1 MFQMESR
8 HATCISGVIAFSK
21 YGSLHGCRSISII
34 DDLLSMNPDESRPT
48 GACISGAI
56 GSLGEDATNG
66 ETPDESGQAGL
77 SGTSRESGKRA
88 TTGGCISGYCDSE
101 KPRICS
107 PVPRMPMNRQKNSV
121 SLHDQVRQRVPT
133 RGSLQKRQQQKF
145 LEDTMKL
152 YSWFSKLMILVM
164 LFIPISLT
172 HAITMALELHEL
184 VDESD
189 IVVKGTVKSSQ
200 LVSDNVGTKDI
211 LNRRLGTLY
220 SIKVERVL
228 YGKGDISHD
237 IFYDSDLEEVNWV
250 LGNLCKRKPIHI
262 FAFQKRPLKFPDG
275 ATYYKDRSQLFFLKI
290 SDFRTPLPETV
301 TIINRIRSEDGI
313 RLQQLTKSELLEK
326 YYFEASFGVRQ
337 STWDL
342 AETERQAALPSV

>member
-1 MFQMESR
+1 MGCGWKRCLPGWIDIGAVENRTYRITVERNLIISVAET
-8 HATCISGVIAFSK
+8 ATI
-21 YGSLHGCRSISII
+21 
-34 DDLLSMNPDESRPT
+34 
-48 GACISGAI
+48 
-56 GSLGEDATNG
+56 
-66 ETPDESGQAGL
+66 
-77 SGTSRESGKRA
+77 
-88 TTGGCISGYCDSE
+88 
-101 KPRICS
+101 
-107 PVPRMPMNRQKNSV
+107 
-121 SLHDQVRQRVPT
+121 
-133 RGSLQKRQQQKF
+133 KF

-172 HAITMALELHEL
+172 YAITMQLEIHEL

-220 SIKVERVL
+220 SIEVERVL
-228 YGKGDISHD
+228 YGKNEIKLDICYESD
-237 IFYDSDLEEVNWV
+237 IEAINWALV
-250 LGNLCKRKPIHI
+250 NLCKRKPIHI

-290 SDFRTPLPETV
+290 SDFRTSLPNTAEIV
-301 TIINRIRSEDGI
+301 SRIRSEEGI
-313 RLQQLTKSELLEK
+313 RLRRLTKSELLEE
-326 YYFEASFGVRQ
+326 YYFEACFGVRQ

-342 AETERQAALPSV
+342 AETEQQAALPAVEKFCEAISIPDLAKRKNKLQELTNDSDGWLARSAIAALKNLQ